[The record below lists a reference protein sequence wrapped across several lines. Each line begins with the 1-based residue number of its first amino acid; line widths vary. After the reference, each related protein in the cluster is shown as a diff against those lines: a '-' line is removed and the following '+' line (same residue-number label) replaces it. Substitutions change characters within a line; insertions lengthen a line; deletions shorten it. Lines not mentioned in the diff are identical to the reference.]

1 MTTLD
6 RRCLLAAAAYAAL
19 APHVAWAQTFPAR
32 QIRFVCPYPPGGTTD
47 FITRILAERLTE
59 TIGQRVLV
67 ENRAGAAGVLGM
79 REVAGSE
86 PDGHTIVMT
95 DTSIAITPTLNPG
108 AGLDQRAFAPVVLA
122 ATFPSVLVVHPSVP
136 ARTVPELIAHARAN
150 PGKLNFGSGG
160 IGTGPHLHGEMFRWR
175 AGIDIEHVAYRGNA
189 PALADLL
196 GGQIQMLF
204 TGTPTAGSHI
214 QAGTLRLIATTGSER
229 LPAFRDTPTAIEQGL
244 AGFVAEQWFGVLAP
258 AATPAATVQRLNELL
273 VAAIRDPG
281 ITSRI
286 VEQGGIP
293 KPGTAADFA
302 AHIAR
307 ETTAW
312 ADVIRAA
319 RITL

>member
-1 MTTLD
+1 MTSFD
-6 RRCLLAAAAYAAL
+6 RRRLLAAGAVLLAAPAR
-19 APHVAWAQTFPAR
+19 AQTFPAR
-32 QIRFVCPYPPGGTTD
+32 QIRFVCPYPPCGTTD

-79 REVAGSE
+79 REVAASE

-95 DTSIAITPTLNPG
+95 DTSISITPTLNPG
-108 AGLDQRAFAPVVLA
+108 AGLDPRAFAPVVLA

-136 ARTVPELIAHARAN
+136 ARTLPELIAHAKAN

-160 IGTGPHLHGEMFRWR
+160 IGTGPHLHGEMFKWR
-175 AGIDIEHVAYRGNA
+175 AGLDIVHVAYRGNA

-196 GGQIQMLF
+196 GGQIQILF

-214 QAGTLRLIATTGSER
+214 QAGSLRLVATTGSER

-244 AGFVAEQWFGVLAP
+244 AEFVAEQWFGVLAP
-258 AATPAATVQRLNELL
+258 AATPAAVVARLNEMF
-273 VAAIRDPG
+273 AAALREPSIA
-281 ITSRI
+281 TRI
-286 VEQGGIP
+286 AEQGGIP
-293 KPGTAADFA
+293 RGGSPQVFA

-307 ETTAW
+307 EATAW

-319 RITL
+319 RITMQ